1 MSCGKVNIEK
11 CRHRKRKSI
20 SRRLLES
27 FCESRGDTEAVFKED
42 LLNKYVKNRLS
53 EDMFSLNT
61 VTNNSIISTASKG
74 YNLKLSCGEDINLPL
89 LDLWT

>member
-27 FCESRGDTEAVFKED
+27 FRESRSAEAVFKED

-61 VTNNSIISTASKG
+61 VTNNSIIPTASKG
-74 YNLKLSCGEDINLPL
+74 YNLKLSCGEDINLPP